1 MAHSTNRDV
10 QMGPSTRRDRAVTIA
25 KRLLLAVLVLDATL
39 LAVLEVF
46 YLPLRLPPSAGGLP
60 LPLTVAL
67 AAISTPLL
75 VSAAARL
82 APRLPVAGAPLAG
95 WLATVLVLGLTGP
108 GGDAVLPADFR
119 TLLLMVAALVPS
131 GLVLGRLATSGHLG
145 RKDPDG
151 V

>member
-1 MAHSTNRDV
+1 VSV
-10 QMGPSTRRDRAVTIA
+10 A
-25 KRLLLAVLVLDATL
+25 KGLLLGVLVLDAAL

-46 YLPLRLPPSAGGLP
+46 YLPVRLPASAGGWP

-95 WLATVLVLGLTGP
+95 WLVTALVLGVTGP

-119 TLLLMVAALVPS
+119 TLLLMVAAVVPS
-131 GLVLGRLATSGHLG
+131 GLVLGRLAAGGHPG
-145 RKDPDG
+145 RKETDG